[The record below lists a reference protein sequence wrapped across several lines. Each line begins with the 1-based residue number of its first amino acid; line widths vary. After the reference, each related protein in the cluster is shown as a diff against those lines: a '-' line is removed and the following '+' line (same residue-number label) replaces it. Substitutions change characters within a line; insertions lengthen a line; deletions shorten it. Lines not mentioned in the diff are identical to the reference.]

1 MSTPDLPPRLPYGS
15 SLRPIDD
22 SDLTAS
28 GAGFDFGDD
37 YYDLDFEGYEPG
49 WGDRFRNLVGRG
61 LVRLG
66 WLVLAAGLAFGSA
79 GIVAA
84 GEPPPSSGSR
94 PELTWA
100 ADQALA
106 TRISAAIRDLARLND
121 DVDSLGTQ
129 ARKVLSSLT
138 QINQIDLQAAW
149 NDGTNAA
156 VAIDTAAAALNDRL
170 QCAAWDSTLQAT
182 MNKTY
187 SPALVDRFHKVCLA
201 IASVAPLHD
210 DWQAMVD
217 GSRTAIRVA
226 NDIEAHDSIATGAL
240 QSATQGRY
248 PDALAQLKGASD
260 AIADATAIANRLALV
275 ADVSTLSDWLSRI
288 AQMDAALALVW
299 QSMID
304 SNGMITAKVTAALRL
319 EQEANDQLPQTNA
332 VFGVVMYELAKAEN
346 LASYGIP
353 IETAK
358 GALAAALDDL
368 NGGTVFGM

>member
-1 MSTPDLPPRLPYGS
+1 MSMPNLPPRPPYGS

-22 SDLTAS
+22 SDLTGS

-37 YYDLDFEGYEPG
+37 YDDLDFEGYEPG
-49 WGDRFRNLVGRG
+49 WGDRFRSLVGRG
-61 LVRLG
+61 LLRLG

-84 GEPPPSSGSR
+84 AEHSPSAGSR
-94 PELTWA
+94 PELTWG

-106 TRISAAIRDLARLND
+106 TKLSAAVRDLARLND

-129 ARKVLSSLT
+129 ARKILSSLT
-138 QINQIDLQAAW
+138 QINQVDLTAAW
-149 NDGTNAA
+149 DDGTNAA
-156 VAIDTAAAALNDRL
+156 VAIETTAADLSTRL
-170 QCAAWDSTLQAT
+170 QCAAWDSTLQADLE
-182 MNKTY
+182 KTY
-187 SPALVDRFHKVCLA
+187 SPAIVDRYHKVCLA
-201 IASVAPLHD
+201 IASVAPLSD

-226 NDIEAHDSIATGAL
+226 NDIETHDSIATGAL

-248 PDALAQLKGASD
+248 PDALAQIKGASD
-260 AIADATAIANRLALV
+260 AISDATAIATRLAMV
-275 ADVSTLSDWLSRI
+275 TDVSTLTDWLSRI
-288 AQMDAALALVW
+288 TQMDVALALVW

-304 SNGMITAKVTAALRL
+304 SNGMINAQVTAALRL
-319 EQEANDQLPQTNA
+319 EKEANDQLPETNA
-332 VFGVVMYELAKAEN
+332 VFGVAMYEMAGN
-346 LASYGIP
+346 LTSYGIS

-358 GALAAALDDL
+358 GALAAALDEL

>member
-1 MSTPDLPPRLPYGS
+1 MPDLPPRPPYGS

-22 SDLTAS
+22 SDLAAS
-28 GAGFDFGDD
+28 GAGFDIGDD
-37 YYDLDFEGYEPG
+37 YGDLDFEGYEPG

-66 WLVLAAGLAFGSA
+66 WVVLAAGLAFGSA

-84 GEPPPSSGSR
+84 AEHSPSSGSR
-94 PELTWA
+94 PELTWG

-106 TRISAAIRDLARLND
+106 TKLSAAVRDLARLND

-138 QINQIDLQAAW
+138 QINQVDLLAAW
-149 NDGTNAA
+149 DAGTNAA
-156 VAIDTAAAALNDRL
+156 VAIVTAAADLNNRL
-170 QCAAWDSTLQAT
+170 QCGAWDSTLQADLD
-182 MNKTY
+182 KKY
-187 SPALVDRFHKVCLA
+187 SPALVERYHKVCLA
-201 IASVAPLHD
+201 IASVAPLRE

-226 NDIEAHDSIATGAL
+226 NDIETHDSVATQAL
-240 QSATQGRY
+240 QLATQGRY
-248 PDALAQLKGASD
+248 PEALAQLKGASD
-260 AIADATAIANRLALV
+260 AITDATVIAGRLALI
-275 ADVSTLSDWLSRI
+275 ADVSTLTDWLSRI
-288 AQMDAALALVW
+288 TQMDAALALVW

-332 VFGVVMYELAKAEN
+332 VFGVVMYELAKAAN